1 MRSRWQL
8 QFTALAVIWG
18 SSFLFIK
25 LIGERWPPLWV
36 AFGRVSLGAATL
48 VAIALARRER
58 LRFPPRIW
66 LHLAVTAVL
75 FNSLPFTL
83 FAYGE
88 RHVSSIVAGLWN
100 ATTPLWTLLTVIVA
114 LPGERPDGRRM
125 LGIAAGFLGAVLILM
140 PWRALGGGRLAGELA
155 CGAAALCYGLG
166 FAYMRRFVTGA
177 TGGAA
182 ALSAGQL
189 ICATAQ
195 VAVLLPLSSA
205 PSWALGPGR
214 IAGILSLGV
223 LGSGVAYVLNFE
235 VLRRAG
241 AAIAS
246 TVTYLVPLFATVLG
260 IVVLGEPLTWNEPLG
275 GAVLLAGVAWAQ
287 RAGGTRGP
295 VAGGTTGPLFQRA
308 QVGTGASGPGRRR
321 DPEPATG
328 DAG

>member
-1 MRSRWQL
+1 MRRSWQL
-8 QFTALAVIWG
+8 QFIALAAIWG

-83 FAYGE
+83 FALGE

-100 ATTPLWTLLTVIVA
+100 ATTPLWTLLTVIVV

-166 FAYMRRFVTGA
+166 FAYMRRFVSGA
-177 TGGAA
+177 SGGAA

-214 IAGILSLGV
+214 ITGILSLGV
-223 LGSGVAYVLNFE
+223 LGSGVAYVLKF
-235 VLRRAG
+235 RG
-241 AAIAS
+241 AAAGWGSDRLHRHVPDPAVRDRARDRGAGRAADLERAS
-246 TVTYLVPLFATVLG
+246 RRRGAAGRRRVGAARRWHARPGRRGDDRAAVPACSGWDRCL
-260 IVVLGEPLTWNEPLG
+260 
-275 GAVLLAGVAWAQ
+275 
-287 RAGGTRGP
+287 
-295 VAGGTTGPLFQRA
+295 
-308 QVGTGASGPGRRR
+308 GTGAAPR
-321 DPEPATG
+321 P
-328 DAG
+328 